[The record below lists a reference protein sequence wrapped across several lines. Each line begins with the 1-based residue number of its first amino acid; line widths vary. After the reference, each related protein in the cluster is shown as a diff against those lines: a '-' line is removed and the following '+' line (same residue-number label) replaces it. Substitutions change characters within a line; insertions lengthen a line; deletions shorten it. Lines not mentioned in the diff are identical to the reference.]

1 MSNPDVIASAEQAL
15 QAVSR
20 PLGPTEWLAV
30 TQALVDQF
38 ADVTGDRQW
47 IHVDPVRAAAGP
59 FGGCIAHGLLT
70 LSLAGGR
77 FFHDLVRTSASRGV
91 NYGSDKVRYPAPV
104 RVGARVRG
112 RAEVIEAQAI
122 ADSGVQMKVRI
133 TVDVEG
139 ESRPACVADFIA
151 RYYFEAAGNPSLV
164 LPGK

>member
-1 MSNPDVIASAEQAL
+1 MAVIGSVEEAL
-15 QAVSR
+15 QSVSL
-20 PLGPTEWLAV
+20 PLGPTEWLSV
-30 TQALVDQF
+30 TQAMVDQF

-77 FFHDLVRTSASRGV
+77 FFHDLVHTSASRGV

-104 RVGARVRG
+104 RVGARIRG

-122 ADSGVQMKVRI
+122 DDSGVQMRVRL

-139 ESRPACVADFIA
+139 GSRPACVADFIA
-151 RYYFEAAGNPSLV
+151 RYYF
-164 LPGK
+164 

>member
-1 MSNPDVIASAEQAL
+1 MLVIGSVKEAL
-15 QAVSR
+15 LSVSR
-20 PLGPTEWLAV
+20 PLGLTEWLPV
-30 TQALVDQF
+30 TQAMVDQF

-47 IHVDPVRAAAGP
+47 IHVDPVRAATGP

-77 FFHDLVRTSASRGV
+77 FFHDLVRTAAERGV

-104 RVGARVRG
+104 RVGARIRG
-112 RAEVIEAQAI
+112 RAEVIEAQAVD
-122 ADSGVQMKVRI
+122 DSGVQMKVRI

-151 RYYFEAAGNPSLV
+151 RYYF
-164 LPGK
+164 